1 MIQTP
6 KRTKPTKK
14 NAKADCFVFFVGFVV
29 YLNRK
34 RGLAPPLFV

>member
-14 NAKADCFVFFVGFVV
+14 NAKANCFVFFVDFGV
-29 YLNRK
+29 YSNEK